1 MAAPNRPPGEQSGAE
16 PESGVAASRSAMR
29 PQAPAEDTSFMEE
42 ILLELSAQNEQARSN
57 GGLRRARR
65 EAASKR
71 SDPPAATEKQATV
84 HVPRDG
90 AFRTA
95 EGTPSAR
102 AYLPAKTLAPNPSG
116 PIEIATVKVSDPRRL
131 PTVRVPR
138 HRSAR
143 GVGSS
148 LPVSPDESVPT
159 LRSGGPGAPSPTE
172 APTISARPIHAAWW
186 VASLTLVAIAA
197 VIVLLIAVRALG

>member
-1 MAAPNRPPGEQSGAE
+1 
-16 PESGVAASRSAMR
+16 
-29 PQAPAEDTSFMEE
+29 MEE

-65 EAASKR
+65 EAATAKR
-71 SDPPAATEKQATV
+71 SDPPAATEKPGTV

-90 AFRTA
+90 AFRTP
-95 EGTPSAR
+95 EGTANAR

-138 HRSAR
+138 HRNVR

-148 LPVSPDESVPT
+148 LPGAVDESVPT
-159 LRSGGPGAPSPTE
+159 LRSGSPE
-172 APTISARPIHAAWW
+172 ASAQAEVKTISARPVHAAWW

-197 VIVLLIAVRALG
+197 VIALLIAVRALG